1 VQKVNVRHYPDLKI
15 SATIKEGRSTCSFQ
29 QDSLFYIGTI
39 NGLYSL
45 VPGGSLRSWGDAYPV
60 FRERIAAIAASSDG
74 TIWIGTSGKGIAGLK
89 NGRLLYS
96 VTEKEG
102 LTSNICRAIFIS
114 GNDVWVGTDRGLNR
128 VHMEGKQFRVTT
140 FGSEDGLSSD
150 IINVVYINK
159 SDVYVGSANGLTH
172 FNMDQVAEKSF
183 CKLRIISVQAGH
195 HAWNYDTSG
204 LVLPHRESSL
214 RVDFVGISYRSAG
227 GIIYR
232 YRLKGLNGGWQ
243 TTRETFLS
251 YPTLPS
257 GGYVLEIV
265 ATNKFGVESAPIHI
279 AFTVEKLLWE
289 KTWFI
294 LLMGLILAGTIWAL
308 VWLRIRQL
316 HRKNAEKISINNRM
330 AELEQMSLKAQMN
343 PHFIFNSL
351 NSIQKYVM
359 EKDVVGANKF
369 ITDFSRLIRL
379 TLEITSKSRISIDEE
394 VRYISYYLE
403 LERARFGDTFQY
415 EVTVAPDINRM
426 TYQIP
431 PMLLQPYI
439 ENSIRHG
446 LRYRED
452 EQGMVR
458 IRFMENAT
466 HLICIIE
473 DNGVGRKLA
482 QQYKSLSP
490 IEYQSRGMTLT
501 ARRVEMMNQIRTT
514 PMLIEVEDIETDSL
528 QPAGTRVVLYFP
540 IDQVKNITR
549 VS

>member
-1 VQKVNVRHYPDLKI
+1 
-15 SATIKEGRSTCSFQ
+15 
-29 QDSLFYIGTI
+29 
-39 NGLYSL
+39 
-45 VPGGSLRSWGDAYPV
+45 
-60 FRERIAAIAASSDG
+60 
-74 TIWIGTSGKGIAGLK
+74 
-89 NGRLLYS
+89 
-96 VTEKEG
+96 
-102 LTSNICRAIFIS
+102 
-114 GNDVWVGTDRGLNR
+114 
-128 VHMEGKQFRVTT
+128 
-140 FGSEDGLSSD
+140 
-150 IINVVYINK
+150 
-159 SDVYVGSANGLTH
+159 
-172 FNMDQVAEKSF
+172 
-183 CKLRIISVQAGH
+183 
-195 HAWNYDTSG
+195 
-204 LVLPHRESSL
+204 
-214 RVDFVGISYRSAG
+214 
-227 GIIYR
+227 
-232 YRLKGLNGGWQ
+232 
-243 TTRETFLS
+243 
-251 YPTLPS
+251 
-257 GGYVLEIV
+257 
-265 ATNKFGVESAPIHI
+265 
-279 AFTVEKLLWE
+279 
-289 KTWFI
+289 
-294 LLMGLILAGTIWAL
+294 
-308 VWLRIRQL
+308 
-316 HRKNAEKISINNRM
+316 M